1 MNSETLY
8 TDGTVTKR
16 LLDWL
21 REIYPTAPMT
31 ILVPYFRNDKDED
44 IIRAVEE
51 YKHISL
57 RKVNP

>member
-44 IIRAVEE
+44 IIRAVEG
-51 YKHISL
+51 L
-57 RKVNP
+57 C